1 MFIVT
6 ALPTHPSK
14 LGVAVMIAVCVDEVA
29 FTASNEAMLPLPVA
43 ARLIEARLFV
53 QIMVAFVGVDVKLIA
68 EVFAPAQR
76 V

>member
-1 MFIVT
+1 MFIVIV
-6 ALPTHPSK
+6 LPTQPSK

-29 FTASNEAMLPLPVA
+29 FTAANEAMLPVPEA
-43 ARLIEARLFV
+43 ARPIEVRLFD
-53 QIMVAFVGVDVKLIA
+53 QLTVAPFGVDVKLIA